1 MVRSSSV
8 PIAGN
13 RRRQHRENS
22 MTTSRV
28 QLALN
33 VTDIDAAT
41 SFYRDLFGVEPAK
54 QRPGYANFEV
64 ADPPL
69 KLVLFHS
76 PQSCRRRPFRNRRC
90 HRHLLRLLPV
100 LFLRR
105 QFSQLRRRLQHRALQ
120 PTRLRAPRRVSR
132 LPRLSPPSTRR
143 LPHGHRFR
151 RAHPRMTSSSS
162 APRFNNTER
171 HTNASTRDRHK
182 PSGPA

>member
-13 RRRQHRENS
+13 RRRQHRENA

-76 PQSCRRRPFRNRRC
+76 PEATSPLN
-90 HRHLLRLLPV
+90 HLGVEVATPAAV
-100 LFLRR
+100 LDAAARFA
-105 QFSQLRRRLQHRALQ
+105 SAG
-120 PTRLRAPRRVSR
+120 
-132 LPRLSPPSTRR
+132 
-143 LPHGHRFR
+143 LPHTITEADRCCHAVQDKVWVNAPDVPLGAWEFYSVL
-151 RAHPRMTSSSS
+151 ADDPHPTSTTS
-162 APRFNNTER
+162 PCCT
-171 HTNASTRDRHK
+171 TTSTD
-182 PSGPA
+182 SGPCCGAADSES